1 MRRKITALEIQ
12 KRDKERVSVFLDG
25 EFAFGLP
32 ILEAAKLHKGQELT
46 DDDIQKL
53 REIDAVALAVDRALN
68 LLARRPYS
76 SAEIRRN
83 LAAHEVAPPIID
95 AALEKLID
103 LGYVDDLAFARFW
116 IDNRERFK
124 PRGPRALCYEL
135 RQKGVPDDIIG
146 TVLADL
152 EVHDSAYRAAQE
164 RIKRLRGLQHQTF
177 RTKLGSFLARRGFSY
192 GVARD
197 VIDRLITEI
206 EEEDPD
212 YFDNEE

>member
-32 ILEAAKLHKGQELT
+32 ILEAAKLRKGQELT
-46 DDDIQKL
+46 EDDIQKL

-95 AALEKLID
+95 EALDKLIH

-124 PRGPRALCYEL
+124 PRGPRALRYEL

-164 RIKRLRGLQHQTF
+164 RIKRLRGLQHQAF
-177 RTKLGSFLARRGFSY
+177 RTKLGGFLARRGFGY